1 MNVWLIA
8 TAGLLLCL
16 VPCTIGVLRGG
27 ISQRLVALE
36 AAQAVTI
43 LALLTLEQGL
53 ARPSFFDLS
62 LALTVLALPSTLIF
76 ARIYRRWL

>member
-1 MNVWLIA
+1 MNAWLMA
-8 TAGLLLCL
+8 TAGLLMCL

-27 ISQRLVALE
+27 IAERVIALE
-36 AAQAVTI
+36 AGQVVTI

-62 LALTVLALPSTLIF
+62 LALTVLALPSTLVLV
-76 ARIYRRWL
+76 RMYRRWL